1 MKTILN
7 DYTNYNYWANKKI
20 CDLLLTLDNSII
32 EKDMPSSFRT
42 IKDTVYHIWGAEW
55 IWLLRIEVNNNSLIQ
70 SPVKDFAG
78 SFVEAVESFHKVSGE
93 IVKLVSD
100 TDEKE
105 LSRNITYQNLAG
117 KEFSNRFYE
126 IIMHCMNHSTFH
138 RGQIITMLRNAG
150 VTDLF
155 STDLITYYRER

>member
-1 MKTILN
+1 MKTILQ

-20 CDLLLTLDNSII
+20 CDLLLTLDSSIV

-42 IKDTVYHIWGAEW
+42 IKETVYHVWGAEW
-55 IWLLRIEVNNNSLIQ
+55 IWYLRVYDSGKVEW
-70 SPVKDFAG
+70 PVKDFKG
-78 SFVEAVESFHKVSGE
+78 SFKDGVEGFYKASQGMIDLVNNSSEEDFEKD
-93 IVKLVSD
+93 IVY
-100 TDEKE
+100 
-105 LSRNITYQNLAG
+105 RNIAG
-117 KEFSNRFYE
+117 AEFNNKLYK